1 MPDAQQLTVKDA
13 IPEDQLNEEAKKEIE
28 KIKEIEKMVN
38 RKDLTFETNKHVWN
52 FQQLW
57 SLRSFAESIFDDEN
71 TLNYANKDQSSLS
84 VLMMHF
90 KKKQSGNTQRKN
102 AFFGGRKKVFND
114 FKNRIFSLALIE
126 CTERL

>member
-38 RKDLTFETNKHVWN
+38 REDLTFETNKHVWN

-57 SLRSFAESIFDDEN
+57 SLRSFAKSIFDDEN
-71 TLNYANKDQSSLS
+71 TLNYANKDQSSLL

-102 AFFGGRKKVFND
+102 TLFGGRKKVFND
-114 FKNRIFSLALIE
+114 FENRIFSLALIE
-126 CTERL
+126 CTGRL